1 MNNAIFK
8 ETRQMQINNNI
19 VLPFVLRLVD
29 SNIKIS
35 FTARLDGGSSS
46 HEGRLQVT
54 YYGLWGTVCDDGFTD
69 AAASVV
75 CRNIGFPY
83 V

>member
-75 CRNIGFPY
+75 CRNLGFPY

>member
-1 MNNAIFK
+1 
-8 ETRQMQINNNI
+8 MQINNNI